1 MACLQEPCYM
11 KPKKDRLGKRG
22 LEEAVKEKVT
32 PLLEESMEKNWG
44 ITIPKLETDITDK
57 LANPYLN
64 IYVPLQ
70 MPFLKAKKKFKKEFL
85 KRELQLHLGN
95 ISQLAKL
102 LEMDRRSIHRAI
114 KNLDIDIEQLR
125 GARQNREEYKETL
138 VDQTIRSTLEQYKEI
153 IAPRKMEQMY
163 QEVPR
168 LSRNIAKFLPSPETT
183 WKEAEEEFERQFL
196 YHALEQEKGNV
207 AKAAGKIG
215 LRAETLHRKIK
226 KLGIQKINKQ

>member
-57 LANPYLN
+57 LANPHLN

-153 IAPRKMEQMY
+153 ITPHKMEQMY

-168 LSRNIAKFLPSPETT
+168 LSRNIARFLPSPETT

-196 YHALEQEKGNV
+196 YQALEQEKGNV